1 MNHQE
6 IALALNF
13 IRPNAEWSLTDNE
26 LTWLDAE
33 QTEPTK
39 KEIEAGW
46 AAYQAKVEADKAAA
60 ENQKQAILDRL
71 GLTAEEAKLLLA

>member
-33 QTEPTK
+33 QVKPTK
-39 KEIEAGW
+39 KEIESGW
-46 AAYQAKVEADKAAA
+46 DAYQAQMQATQAAIQS
-60 ENQKQAILDRL
+60 QKNELLSRL
-71 GLTAEEAKLLLA
+71 GITADEAKLLLA